1 MDSGN
6 GHIPLFWQIGIRQIP
21 PRPDN
26 PGDYS
31 EDDGRHWYDLEY
43 AGWRVSK
50 LPGPESPADGPKGK
64 TVVSL
69 ISGSHPYSNEFRGGM
84 QRTAA
89 NFGIDL
95 KIFTSQWN
103 SHHQKTDVDMAIEL
117 DPDLIIIWVENID
130 SGTELISKIY
140 DAGIPVIAANALP
153 DEEGFRRIVA
163 WTGPD
168 DWTQFRLLSRRF
180 AEFME
185 NTGGYAVVCH
195 MEGTSAYYAR
205 SWSVITEL
213 KKVAPEMEMLAMAST
228 NLDQERTYLQVKEWL
243 QTYGSRLKGIVSAD
257 DNITQLGINQAL
269 AESGRNDIIR
279 VASGSTPT
287 GISLVREGAVHAI
300 TYQLAEQ
307 DGALPIKVAV
317 DWFNGLEIAPIRHL
331 PVRILDESNI
341 NLLVDRKK
349 FVIDAETDI
358 LYQAILDC
366 RTEPVILFFNDLIDG
381 FSRSTDVSMEFF
393 RGFCI
398 EAYANLHH
406 IIKTA
411 NLDALSIVGN
421 YEGIFKML
429 FQQPSLEKSLKWLES
444 TSLAIISQLSIKRNR
459 HSNLVDQVLNHVRD
473 NYHDPLSLKTL
484 SHEFNITAPY
494 LGKLFSDETGETFT
508 VWLNKLRIE
517 KAIELMKTTDLTIR
531 EIALKIGYVNS
542 NYFYKLFKKYM
553 GVNPGEYQNG
563 LNSTLPL

>member
-1 MDSGN
+1 MESVN
-6 GHIPLFWQIGIRQIP
+6 GHVPLFWQSGIRQIP

-26 PGDYS
+26 PGDYPV
-31 EDDGRHWYDLEY
+31 DDDRHWYDLEY

-64 TVVSL
+64 AIVAL
-69 ISGSHPYSNEFRGGM
+69 ISGNHPYSNEFREGM
-84 QRTAA
+84 RRTAG

-103 SHHQKTDVDMAIEL
+103 SDHQRDDVTKAIDLE
-117 DPDLIIIWVENID
+117 PDLIVIWIENVNA
-130 SGTELISKIY
+130 GTELISRIH
-140 DAGIPVIAANALP
+140 DAGIPVIAANTLP
-153 DEEGFRRIVA
+153 DDEGFRRIIA

-168 DWTQFRLLSRRF
+168 DWTQFRLLARKF
-180 AEFME
+180 ADLME
-185 NTGGYAVVCH
+185 NKGGYAIVCH
-195 MEGTSAYYAR
+195 MESSSAYYAR
-205 SWSVITEL
+205 SWSVVTEL
-213 KKVAPEMEMLAMAST
+213 KKTAPEMEMLAMAST
-228 NLDQERTYLQVKEWL
+228 NLEQDKTYEQVKEWL

-257 DNITQLGINQAL
+257 DNVTQLGINEAL
-269 AESGRNDIIR
+269 AEAGRNDVIR

-287 GISLVREGAVHAI
+287 GINLVREGQVQAI

-317 DWFNGLEIAPIRHL
+317 DWFNGLQVAPIRHL

-349 FVIDAETDI
+349 FVIDTDTDL

-366 RTEPVILFFNDLIDG
+366 RTEPVTHFFNELIDG

-398 EAYANLHH
+398 EAYSNLHH

-411 NLDALSIVGN
+411 NLDAFSIVGN

-429 FQQPSLEKSLKWLES
+429 FQQPSLEKSLRWLES
-444 TSLAIISQLSIKRNR
+444 ISLSIISQLSIKRNR
-459 HSNLVDQVLNHVRD
+459 HRNLVEQVIDFVRE
-473 NYHDPLSLKTL
+473 NYHEPLSLKTI
-484 SHEFNITAPY
+484 SHEFKITAPY

-517 KAIELMKTTDLTIR
+517 KAMELMKTTDLTVR
-531 EIALKIGYVNS
+531 DIALKTGYVNS

-553 GVNPGEYQNG
+553 GVNPGEYLSG
-563 LNSTLPL
+563 LNSK